1 MTDYSKLIDAE
12 TWAFIDRTN
21 SYYPPDA
28 VDRSIAEQRHTY
40 DRMCREFHAGYPER
54 VTAEDAVIPAAAPE
68 RAVPVRIY
76 RNAAPDPAALV
87 LYFHGGG
94 FVVGGL
100 ESHDDVCAEICERTG
115 YEVLSVDYRLSPEH
129 IHPAAYEDCRAAFE
143 WAAADDERPLL
154 LAGDSAGGIL
164 AAAVAHTVRGHKRA
178 PIGQVLIYPGFGGDQ
193 TKGSYVTHAE
203 APLLT
208 VRDMAFYKDVRT
220 GGKDVSNDVTF
231 APFADPDFS
240 GLPPTVIV
248 SAECDPLSDDGRE
261 YRDRVNRAGG
271 KAAWFNERG
280 LVHGY
285 LRARHTVGR
294 ARESFARIV
303 EAVRALGK
311 GEWNYDGSA
320 GRS

>member
-28 VDRSIAEQRHTY
+28 VDQSIAEQRRTY
-40 DRMCREFHAGYPER
+40 DRMCREFHAGYPAG
-54 VTAEDAVIPAAAPE
+54 VTAEDSAIATSSHSISI
-68 RAVPVRIY
+68 RTY
-76 RNAAPDPAALV
+76 RRTEPDPAAVV

-115 YEVLSVDYRLSPEH
+115 YETISVDYRLSPEH

-143 WAAADDERPLL
+143 WTAANYERPIL
-154 LAGDSAGGIL
+154 LAGDSAGGVL
-164 AAAVAHTVRGHKRA
+164 AAAVSHTVRGHRHA
-178 PIGQVLIYPGFGGDQ
+178 PVGQVLVYPGFGGDQ
-193 TKGSYVTHAE
+193 TRGSYVAHAE

-220 GGKDVSNDVTF
+220 GGKDVSRDVTF

-261 YRDRVNRAGG
+261 YCDRVNAAGG
-271 KAAWFNERG
+271 KAVWFNEQG

-285 LRARHTVGR
+285 LRARHTVRR
-294 ARESFARIV
+294 ARESFSRIV
-303 EAVRALGK
+303 DAVRALGK
-311 GEWNYDGSA
+311 GEWKYDSA
-320 GRS
+320 AD